1 VRSSEDTPL
10 AVVVSRQPILDGLER
25 IVAFELLT
33 PAGESREAT
42 ARLLAHAFGDIG
54 LPRLAGSRAVHVNV
68 SREFLLA
75 VRPLPIDPARV
86 VLEIGAGSRPTTTCG
101 SSCARRATRAS
112 ASLSTASTP
121 RPTACSTSPTASRS
135 RSPRWTRPRSRP
147 PSRSV
152 AAAGGS

>member
-1 VRSSEDTPL
+1 MRSSEDTPL

-33 PAGESREAT
+33 PADESREAT

-86 VLEIGAGSRPTTTCG
+86 VLEIGAGQPADDDLRVVLRE
-101 SSCARRATRAS
+101 ARDAGFSIALDGFH
-112 ASLSTASTP
+112 AEADGALVQLTA
-121 RPTACSTSPTASRS
+121 
-135 RSPRWTRPRSRP
+135 
-147 PSRSV
+147 
-152 AAAGGS
+152 